1 MNNRNNII
9 IEELRQIAP
18 HLAQI
23 QLVNPFTVP
32 VHYFETLQD
41 EVLQKIQSEAGTT
54 VLDSLQ
60 KENPF
65 DVPYNYFESL
75 PGKILNRI
83 REEENKPTFAET
95 ILNKLGY
102 LLKPKYA
109 LAAIALVIGITI
121 FVGKMSNSTVNVPTL
136 DAAEKQVTAQ
146 DVNDYISSNIDQFD
160 EKSIVACVSN
170 KQLDNAPFP
179 MNSIDLNNQNS
190 IDLSQ
195 IDDNTI
201 KEIAM

>member
-9 IEELRQIAP
+9 IEELREIAP

-23 QLVNPFTVP
+23 QRVNPFTVP
-32 VHYFETLQD
+32 VHYFETLPN
-41 EVLQKIQSEAGTT
+41 EVLQSIQVTELQLLA
-54 VLDSLQ
+54 SLK

-75 PGKILNRI
+75 PGKVLNRI

-109 LAAIALVIGITI
+109 LATIALALVIAI
-121 FVGKMSNSTVNVPTL
+121 FIGKMSNSTVNVPTL
-136 DAAEKQVTAQ
+136 AAAEKQVTAE
-146 DVNDYISSNIDQFD
+146 DVNDYISDNIDQFD
-160 EKSIVACVSN
+160 EKNIVACVSN

-179 MNSIDLNNQNS
+179 MNSIDINNQNS